1 MPASHLCPYCLENAN
16 SSHST
21 KAVLEWVLLTCPSG
35 PQGPAVVEP
44 WRGATGL
51 RVDSGVWRVPQGVPG
66 KLLVMGSVFHSPAYC
81 FFFPCEQKSLDGSP
95 SCCVGPGSAGLFWGR
110 ERRCCVGH
118 PGRLTS
124 PGLTSPGLS
133 LPPQGLL
140 SSLKGS
146 LPPCP
151 EGCCAVGCPS
161 SICACIQI
169 LSENFLS
176 SGTAHAFSSQ
186 ILKGLKEEL

>member
-35 PQGPAVVEP
+35 PQGLAVVEP

-51 RVDSGVWRVPQGVPG
+51 RLDSGVWRVPQGVPG

-110 ERRCCVGH
+110 ERRLLCGSAWPTDL
-118 PGRLTS
+118 PGPDLPRPEPPT
-124 PGLTSPGLS
+124 PGSSLFTEGVPSALS
-133 LPPQGLL
+133 RGLL
-140 SSLKGS
+140 CRR
-146 LPPCP
+146 LPQLRLRLHSDP
-151 EGCCAVGCPS
+151 
-161 SICACIQI
+161 
-169 LSENFLS
+169 L
-176 SGTAHAFSSQ
+176 
-186 ILKGLKEEL
+186 